1 MSFCNIQK
9 NILICYYNGWAIDS
23 TPLHLKEAK
32 KLNHFVITYRITCK
46 VNYCKIWKIGVGP
59 GEWYQTKEREWEGN
73 KSVLVKYWILFLIRY
88 SFHRI
93 ILNKIRIVLNI
104 TWTIKSAVRCTS
116 THHPMFM
123 IIPVCTLAVPTWWA
137 YFLFVFGWHN
147 KF

>member
-9 NILICYYNGWAIDS
+9 SILICYYNGWAIDS
-23 TPLHLKEAK
+23 TALHLKEAK

-59 GEWYQTKEREWEGN
+59 GKWYQTKEREWWVN

-93 ILNKIRIVLNI
+93 YIEQNSHCSKNKLNNKISSSLYEHTSSNVYDYSRLHPCRSHMVSLF
-104 TWTIKSAVRCTS
+104 SVRFW
-116 THHPMFM
+116 M
-123 IIPVCTLAVPTWWA
+123 A
-137 YFLFVFGWHN
+137 
-147 KF
+147 